1 MARLEGTAHRGC
13 EEMIANAYADMI
25 YMQSPISRRI
35 RMDIGHRA
43 KQFAPFAALKGF
55 EECVRKKEIIYEK
68 RKILSDEQ
76 KNEIDQKLRL
86 LTYGMR
92 IQVTFFKESQEFP
105 GKGQYQTVEGNVD
118 FFNPSVYLRIGDTE
132 ISIMDISDINGD
144 IYQNLEEPC

>member
-1 MARLEGTAHRGC
+1 
-13 EEMIANAYADMI
+13 MIANAYADMI
-25 YMQSPISRRI
+25 YMQRPISRRI

-92 IQVTFFKESQEFP
+92 IKVNFFKYS
-105 GKGQYQTVEGNVD
+105 K
-118 FFNPSVYLRIGDTE
+118 
-132 ISIMDISDINGD
+132 
-144 IYQNLEEPC
+144 